1 MDKPGKQTRHRVHF
15 FRLLLLA
22 VAVLA
27 TLFLAWWQWTR
38 FQSGSGSF
46 QNLGYALQWPAFGAF
61 FIYAY
66 WKIGQYERE
75 VQETGRAPAER
86 ERAERESRGEMTEID
101 EDFLPPRPSIDIET
115 FNALNTPRRRSDN
128 TE

>member
-1 MDKPGKQTRHRVHF
+1 MDKPRKQVRASVRLF
-15 FRLLLLA
+15 QLLLLA

-27 TLFLAWWQWTR
+27 TLLLAWWQWTR

-46 QNLGYALQWPAFGAF
+46 QNLGYALQWPTFGIF

-66 WKIGQYERE
+66 RKIGQYERE
-75 VQETGRAPAER
+75 VEETGQAPAER
-86 ERAERESRGEMTEID
+86 ERAEREARGEITEID
-101 EDFLPPRPSIDIET
+101 EDFLPPRPSIDVDT
-115 FNALNTPRRRSDN
+115 FNALNTPRRRRDT